1 MWTTKWLLELL
12 FEQLCFKPRNSQSES
27 MRDGENTSIWPKDNY
42 LLKRHGPK
50 HMEKSVAVGM
60 TIFYGSLFLLGV
72 PGNFLTCLIIFM
84 NSYMRAAP
92 NYYLF
97 NLAVADILTLSI
109 GKLYSIFIFWLWAHQ
124 SNPNNCFLSAIFVL
138 WCRQVYRC
146 LSLFSLC
153 CHFMSIPVI
162 SYQVT

>member
-1 MWTTKWLLELL
+1 
-12 FEQLCFKPRNSQSES
+12 
-27 MRDGENTSIWPKDNY
+27 
-42 LLKRHGPK
+42 
-50 HMEKSVAVGM
+50 MEKSVAVGM

-109 GKLYSIFIFWLWAHQ
+109 GKLYSIFIYFLIVSSPKQ
-124 SNPNNCFLSAIFVL
+124 SKELLIISCS
-138 WCRQVYRC
+138 C
-146 LSLFSLC
+146 L
-153 CHFMSIPVI
+153 MV
-162 SYQVT
+162 

>member
-1 MWTTKWLLELL
+1 MSFSSELSHVIQLKNQMHMVTTK
-12 FEQLCFKPRNSQSES
+12 
-27 MRDGENTSIWPKDNY
+27 DDY

-109 GKLYSIFIFWLWAHQ
+109 GKLYSISAFFD
-124 SNPNNCFLSAIFVL
+124 CELS
-138 WCRQVYRC
+138 
-146 LSLFSLC
+146 
-153 CHFMSIPVI
+153 
-162 SYQVT
+162 

>member
-1 MWTTKWLLELL
+1 
-12 FEQLCFKPRNSQSES
+12 
-27 MRDGENTSIWPKDNY
+27 
-42 LLKRHGPK
+42 
-50 HMEKSVAVGM
+50 MEKSVAVGM

-109 GKLYSIFIFWLWAHQ
+109 GKLYSIFIFFYCELAKVIQ
-124 SNPNNCFLSAIFVL
+124 RIAFKQLFLSDGV
-138 WCRQVYRC
+138 RQV
-146 LSLFSLC
+146 
-153 CHFMSIPVI
+153 
-162 SYQVT
+162 

>member
-1 MWTTKWLLELL
+1 LFSFFILGLELNQYNWTISDAALENVTLATKWSDLEKILMKSTTPKL
-12 FEQLCFKPRNSQSES
+12 NPNNFVLNSRPRHWDDLSKF
-27 MRDGENTSIWPKDNY
+27 DKDDY

-109 GKLYSIFIFWLWAHQ
+109 GKLYFISAF
-124 SNPNNCFLSAIFVL
+124 FDRELS
-138 WCRQVYRC
+138 
-146 LSLFSLC
+146 
-153 CHFMSIPVI
+153 
-162 SYQVT
+162 

>member
-1 MWTTKWLLELL
+1 
-12 FEQLCFKPRNSQSES
+12 
-27 MRDGENTSIWPKDNY
+27 
-42 LLKRHGPK
+42 
-50 HMEKSVAVGM
+50 MEKSVAVGM

-109 GKLYSIFIFWLWAHQ
+109 GKLYSIFIYFLIVR
-124 SNPNNCFLSAIFVL
+124 SPKLFISCFCLMVYKTSLYMSYFCMLSFCVNS
-138 WCRQVYRC
+138 CRSVSSYVILHLTHC
-146 LSLFSLC
+146 LDMMLYVSHLTFEN
-153 CHFMSIPVI
+153 
-162 SYQVT
+162 

>member
-1 MWTTKWLLELL
+1 
-12 FEQLCFKPRNSQSES
+12 
-27 MRDGENTSIWPKDNY
+27 
-42 LLKRHGPK
+42 
-50 HMEKSVAVGM
+50 MEKSVAVGM

-109 GKLYSIFIFWLWAHQ
+109 GKLYSIFIYLIDCEIAKAFYQL
-124 SNPNNCFLSAIFVL
+124 FFV
-138 WCRQVYRC
+138 
-146 LSLFSLC
+146 
-153 CHFMSIPVI
+153 
-162 SYQVT
+162 